1 MRLRTLQISTAFPDS
16 IPIISHLWLNL
27 VILNRCYQ
35 TIRADV
41 EGAVWPMYG
50 RSANGPWQE
59 GERLGN
65 GGCISL
71 TRNVVSMCACA
82 TVRVQ
87 GLLSYVWTSLHDS
100 YAKE

>member
-1 MRLRTLQISTAFPDS
+1 MASSLRRRSVYLSAS
-16 IPIISHLWLNL
+16 YRGLWGGSDAITNSL
-27 VILNRCYQ
+27 
-35 TIRADV
+35 
-41 EGAVWPMYG
+41 WPMYG

-100 YAKE
+100 YATE